1 MPGCCHRIVKH
12 YPIRDEYQ
20 LAYPKNG
27 NYLPASSQVKHI
39 DVKIELYREY
49 WSLLGMGAKT
59 NRLLVS
65 WACLGRIV

>member
-49 WSLLGMGAKT
+49 
-59 NRLLVS
+59 
-65 WACLGRIV
+65 